1 MEGND
6 FTGEEILTQNDF
18 HCLQNHDPNVVE
30 EETVNP
36 PKELKS
42 SAKKAL
48 LEFRCRLEKAIL
60 SNDIFD
66 NLEPEKNINSNS
78 EANFIEDSSLR
89 EDIRDISLWGVPLLP
104 SKGHE
109 GTDIVL
115 LKFLKA
121 RDFKV
126 ADALEMLRK
135 TLKWRKE
142 FDTEG
147 ILEEDFGSD
156 LENVAYLDGTDKEGN
171 PLCYIVYGAFRDKD
185 LYQTMFECEDKS
197 DKFIRWRV
205 QSMERAIRN
214 LSFKDGGMN
223 SMVHITDLKSSP
235 GPAMKELRSASKKAI
250 SLLHDK
256 YPEIVLRNIV
266 INVPFWYYAYHTLST
281 RMLSQKMRN
290 KFVFARPSR
299 VAKTLLKFIAPES
312 IPIQYGGLKRENDE
326 EFSHEDQISEVTVKG
341 GAEETIDITVT
352 EPGVTVVWDIT
363 AIGWDVTYKEEFIP
377 DDEGSYKIVIQAEKK
392 MVTSV
397 RSSYYISEPGK
408 VQLTITNNTY
418 KKKKVIHRF
427 KIKPTIPMYAY
438 LK

>member
-6 FTGEEILTQNDF
+6 FTGEEILTRNDEN
-18 HCLQNHDPNVVE
+18 HQQNHDPHVVE
-30 EETVNP
+30 EETINA
-36 PKELKS
+36 PKELKP

-60 SNDIFD
+60 TNDLFD
-66 NLEPEKNINSNS
+66 NLEPEKNNSNS
-78 EANFIEDSSLR
+78 ESDSIEDLSLR

-109 GTDIVL
+109 GTDIIL
-115 LKFLKA
+115 LKFLRA

-126 ADALEMLRK
+126 SEALEMLRK

-156 LENVAYLDGTDKEGN
+156 LENVAYLDGSDKEGH

-185 LYQTMFECEDKS
+185 LYQNMFECENKW
-197 DKFIRWRV
+197 DKFIRWRI

-235 GPAMKELRSASKKAI
+235 GPAMKDLRTASKKAI
-250 SLLHDK
+250 SLLQDK
-256 YPEIVLRNIV
+256 YPEIVVRNIV
-266 INVPFWYYAYHTLST
+266 INVPFWYYAYHALSS
-281 RMLSQKMRN
+281 RMLTQRMRN

-299 VAKTLLKFIAPES
+299 VAKTLLKFIAPEN
-312 IPIQYGGLKRENDE
+312 IPVQYGGLKRENDD
-326 EFSHEDQISEVTVKG
+326 EFSPDDEVSEVTVKG
-341 GAEETIDITVT
+341 GAVETIRITVN

-363 AIGWDVTYKEEFIP
+363 VIGWDVTYKEEFIP

-392 MVTSV
+392 MLASV
-397 RSSYYISEPGK
+397 RSSYYINEPGK
-408 VQLTITNNTY
+408 VELTITNNTY
-418 KKKKVIHRF
+418 KKKKILHRF
-427 KIKPTIPMYAY
+427 KIKPTVPMYVF
-438 LK
+438 LN